1 MSVFGTGRPPSSRTR
16 PTTMIRSPIASL
28 FVPAIRVRSFS
39 PGSNLMSL
47 KSGPVISDN
56 VCLIGTSFF
65 SGPRFTDEPYALKT
79 YGGWDF
85 QSRGLYSAIFITVLL
100 ITSTLVIHLLIH
112 PLGDSECRIGRR
124 RAGVNRHLKQH
135 FFYFITRDAG
145 ISCGTD
151 MRAELF
157 VSAQGGQHS
166 DGEHTADIFFQ
177 PRARPDCA
185 PRALS
190 HVALKVGVEVRLVG
204 FSPLYIFSTQDQFA
218 HSHTFIELIVRQFA
232 PPERISSFA
241 RPLVQAVRC
250 RTDARR
256 FQSKKTPLPESNAPA
271 LGQARA
277 A

>member
-1 MSVFGTGRPPSSRTR
+1 
-16 PTTMIRSPIASL
+16 
-28 FVPAIRVRSFS
+28 
-39 PGSNLMSL
+39 MSL

-190 HVALKVGVEVRLVG
+190 HVALKVGVEVCLVG
-204 FSPLYIFSTQDQFA
+204 FSSRHVFSTQDQFA

-232 PPERISSFA
+232 PPEKTSTYARSSVAAFRYMA
-241 RPLVQAVRC
+241 SGRRLRPT
-250 RTDARR
+250 RTWLQ
-256 FQSKKTPLPESNAPA
+256 QSSLPAPGPAPA
-271 LGQARA
+271 VSRYPQSHRPRA
-277 A
+277 LAL